1 MTGGFQNSRATIRNS
16 TTQNSTTQNSTTQKL
31 ATQKLAAQ
39 DSTPQGS
46 AICTPKNSVQPKA
59 FVDSRHTS
67 IEALKTL
74 VCQRQ
79 IGDAE
84 RQRLSHEIGQQVLAD
99 SKVMRD
105 PNFQRTT
112 TNDLRNMA
120 ELYDSLFFDGH
131 CLKLAR
137 AHGMQFRWSKRM
149 TSNGGKTVRTVH
161 LNRLART
168 QSTRYEIALSS
179 TLLFQTFS
187 DLQRPIRVTGLLC
200 TNRLQAMQR
209 ILEHELIHLVEMLVW
224 EESCCAAV
232 RFQSI
237 AQNLFGHTEH
247 KHDLITQQERASRK
261 FNLRVGSRVHFQLE
275 GRRLTG
281 TINRITRRAT
291 ILVTDPQ
298 GQLYDDGK
306 RYRKYYVPLS
316 HLELAAHFH

>member
-1 MTGGFQNSRATIRNS
+1 MSRGFQNSRS
-16 TTQNSTTQNSTTQKL
+16 TTRKPNTQRSKVTFVESRSST
-31 ATQKLAAQ
+31 
-39 DSTPQGS
+39 
-46 AICTPKNSVQPKA
+46 V
-59 FVDSRHTS
+59 
-67 IEALKTL
+67 EALKTL
-74 VCQRQ
+74 VNHRK
-79 IGDAE
+79 IGDKE
-84 RQRLSHEIGQQVLAD
+84 RQRLCHEIGQQVLAD

-112 TNDLRNMA
+112 TNDLQNMA

-149 TSNGGKTVRTVH
+149 TSNGGKTVRTIQM
-161 LNRLART
+161 NRRDRT
-168 QSTRYEIALSS
+168 HSTRYEIALSS

-224 EESCCAAV
+224 EDSCCAAV
-232 RFQSI
+232 RFQAI
-237 AQNLFGHTEH
+237 ARNLFGHTEH

-261 FNLRVGSRVHFQLE
+261 FNLTLGSRVQFQFE
-275 GRRLTG
+275 GKRMTG

-291 ILVTDPQ
+291 ILVVDPQ

-316 HLELAAHFH
+316 HLELA